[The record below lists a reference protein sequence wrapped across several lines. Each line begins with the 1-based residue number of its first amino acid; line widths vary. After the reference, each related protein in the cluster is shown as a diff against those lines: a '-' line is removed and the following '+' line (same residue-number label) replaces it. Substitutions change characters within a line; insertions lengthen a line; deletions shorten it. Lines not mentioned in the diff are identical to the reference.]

1 MGQRARQKPK
11 HLPAK
16 LLAIRKH
23 LGVSQSQMVRLLDF
37 QVSAH
42 RVSEYEHGVREPSLI
57 VLLRYSLIAGVN
69 MEMLVNDRIDITQFR
84 DALKSRPLLL

>member
-1 MGQRARQKPK
+1 MGQHARQKPE

-37 QVSAH
+37 QVSLH
-42 RVSEYEHGVREPSLI
+42 SQFSEYEHGVREPNLV

-69 MEMLVNDRIDITQFR
+69 METLVNDRIDLARFR
-84 DALKSRPLLL
+84 DALQTK